1 MKKVTM
7 DDVARE
13 AGCSR
18 AQVSRMLSGKSYV
31 AEELRVRI
39 QAALKRMNYRN
50 RANRHRIRLAIIV
63 KELIGLFQN
72 RLLDA
77 LMKDIL
83 RRKWECCIIP
93 EQNKTLVSE
102 RFYDGAVCSVYAR
115 EWARKWAEERGMPL
129 VMLNSYGTTFDNICS
144 IDPDTYDES
153 RRVLE
158 HLKSL
163 GHRRIA
169 HVTTF
174 KGERFGDERA
184 EAFLAEM
191 AKRSLPVKTEWIYRD
206 ECFRS
211 GGPLV
216 PFLERLFSEPE
227 RPTAVSC
234 GNDLIALRVMTALER
249 QGIRIP
255 EEVSV
260 IGYSDLSFGVAC
272 EPELTTIHQPFDRM
286 GETAVKLA
294 LDGGEREVL
303 IPTELVVRGSTAS
316 PC

>member
-1 MKKVTM
+1 MKLAHPGRTVPHPPPATTALKGLDTAEIVFRRHRFRIDAIVVVPLGHRAIRPPA
-7 DDVARE
+7 DDPVDNLLAGRE
-13 AGCSR
+13 ATEYLY
-18 AQVSRMLSGKSYV
+18 Q
-31 AEELRVRI
+31 
-39 QAALKRMNYRN
+39 
-50 RANRHRIRLAIIV
+50 
-63 KELIGLFQN
+63 
-72 RLLDA
+72 
-77 LMKDIL
+77 
-83 RRKWECCIIP
+83 
-93 EQNKTLVSE
+93 
-102 RFYDGAVCSVYAR
+102 
-115 EWARKWAEERGMPL
+115 
-129 VMLNSYGTTFDNICS
+129 
-144 IDPDTYDES
+144 
-153 RRVLE
+153 
-158 HLKSL
+158 L

-216 PFLERLFSEPE
+216 PFLERLFSEPD

>member
-1 MKKVTM
+1 
-7 DDVARE
+7 
-13 AGCSR
+13 
-18 AQVSRMLSGKSYV
+18 
-31 AEELRVRI
+31 
-39 QAALKRMNYRN
+39 
-50 RANRHRIRLAIIV
+50 
-63 KELIGLFQN
+63 
-72 RLLDA
+72 
-77 LMKDIL
+77 
-83 RRKWECCIIP
+83 
-93 EQNKTLVSE
+93 
-102 RFYDGAVCSVYAR
+102 
-115 EWARKWAEERGMPL
+115 
-129 VMLNSYGTTFDNICS
+129 
-144 IDPDTYDES
+144 
-153 RRVLE
+153 
-158 HLKSL
+158 
-163 GHRRIA
+163 
-169 HVTTF
+169 
-174 KGERFGDERA
+174 
-184 EAFLAEM
+184 M
-191 AKRSLPVKTEWIYRD
+191 AKRGLPVKTEWIYRD